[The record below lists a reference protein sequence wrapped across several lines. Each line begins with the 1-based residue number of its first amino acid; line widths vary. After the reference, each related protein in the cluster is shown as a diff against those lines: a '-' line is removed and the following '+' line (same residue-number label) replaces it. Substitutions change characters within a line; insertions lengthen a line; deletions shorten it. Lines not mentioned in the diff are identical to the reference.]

1 MTEASEAIL
10 KAIRDSLRTPVLP
23 EAGHERP
30 VRPSPPTG
38 TPQARIDPIRL
49 RDAFVAEVQALSGQ
63 AYTPAGQT
71 QAIEILLN
79 IVRAS
84 GAETA
89 LAWDEEYLPIPGVR
103 GALTAAGVRIL
114 NATLPDEEQ
123 ARGARLDELEG
134 ATVGVTGALAGL
146 ADTGSLA
153 LLSGPGRGRLAS
165 LLPPVHIA
173 FLPLPRLYPTMA
185 AFFTDHPG
193 VALQGSNLVF
203 ISGPSRT
210 ADIEQVLTLG
220 VHGPRELHVVL
231 LADDR

>member
-1 MTEASEAIL
+1 VTDSQEAIL
-10 KAIRDSLRTPVLP
+10 KAIRDSLTKAVLP
-23 EAGHERP
+23 EARHEPPIRP
-30 VRPSPPTG
+30 LPPEDALETSPNP
-38 TPQARIDPIRL
+38 DRL
-49 RDAFVAEVQALSGQ
+49 RDAFITELQALAGQ
-63 AYTPAGQT
+63 AYTPTGQA
-71 QAIEILLN
+71 QAMEILLN

-84 GAETA
+84 GAGTA
-89 LAWDEEYLPIPGVR
+89 LAWDEEYLPMPGVR
-103 GALTAAGVRIL
+103 AALTAAGVRIL
-114 NATLPDEEQ
+114 DATLPDEEE
-123 ARGARLDELEG
+123 ARRARLGELEG
-134 ATVGVTGALAGL
+134 ATVGVTGAMAGL

-173 FLPLPRLYPTMA
+173 LLPVARLYPTMA
-185 AFFTDHPG
+185 AFFADHPG

-231 LADDR
+231 LADSR

>member
-1 MTEASEAIL
+1 MIEAAEAIL
-10 KAIRDSLRTPVLP
+10 KAIRDSLRTAVLP

-30 VRPSPPTG
+30 VRPLPPAD
-38 TPQARIDPIRL
+38 TPQARMDPIRM
-49 RDAFVAEVQALSGQ
+49 RDSFVAEVRALSGQ
-63 AYTPAGQT
+63 AYTPAGQA
-71 QAIEILLN
+71 QALEILLN

-84 GAETA
+84 GAGTA
-89 LAWDEEYLPIPGVR
+89 LAWDEEYLPIPGVHE
-103 GALTAAGVRIL
+103 ALTAAGVHL
-114 NATLPDEEQ
+114 LDATLPHEEQ
-123 ARGARLDELEG
+123 ARAARLDELEG

-165 LLPPVHIA
+165 LSPPVHIA
-173 FLPLPRLYPTMA
+173 LLPVASLYPTMA
-185 AFFTDHPG
+185 AFFADHPG

-203 ISGPSRT
+203 VSGPSRT

-231 LADDR
+231 IP

>member
-1 MTEASEAIL
+1 MTEAAEAIL
-10 KAIRDSLRTPVLP
+10 KAIRNSLRTSVLP

-30 VRPSPPTG
+30 LRPSPPTG
-38 TPQARIDPIRL
+38 TPPARIDPIRL
-49 RDAFVAEVQALSGQ
+49 CDAFVAEVQALSGQ
-63 AYTPAGQT
+63 AYTPAGQA
-71 QAIEILLN
+71 QAVEMLLN

-89 LAWDEEYLPIPGVR
+89 LAWGEEYLPLPGVR
-103 GALTAAGVRIL
+103 AALTAAGVHL
-114 NATLPDEEQ
+114 LDATLPDEEQ
-123 ARGARLDELEG
+123 ARAARLEELER
-134 ATVGVTGALAGL
+134 AAVGVTGALAGL

-173 FLPLPRLYPTMA
+173 LLPVARLYPTMA
-185 AFFTDHPG
+185 AFFAGHPG
-193 VALQGSNLVF
+193 AALQGSNLVF

-231 LADDR
+231 LADGR

>member
-10 KAIRDSLRTPVLP
+10 KAIRDSLPKAVLL
-23 EAGHERP
+23 EAGQERP
-30 VRPSPPTG
+30 VRPSPPAG

-49 RDAFVAEVQALSGQ
+49 RDAFVAEVHALSGR
-63 AYTPAGQT
+63 AYTPAGQA
-71 QAIEILLN
+71 QAMEILLN

-89 LAWDEEYLPIPGVR
+89 LAWDEEYLPIPGVWE
-103 GALTAAGVRIL
+103 ALKAAGVQIL
-114 NATLPDEEQ
+114 DATLPDEET
-123 ARGARLDELEG
+123 ARAARLEELEG

-165 LLPPVHIA
+165 LLPPVHVA
-173 FLPLPRLYPTMA
+173 LLTVARLYPTMA
-185 AFFTDHPG
+185 AFFAAHPD
-193 VALQGSNLVF
+193 AARQASNLVF
-203 ISGPSRT
+203 VSGPSRT
-210 ADIEQVLTLG
+210 ADIEQTLTLG

>member
-10 KAIRDSLRTPVLP
+10 KAIRDSLPKAAVP

-30 VRPSPPTG
+30 ARPSPPAG
-38 TPQARIDPIRL
+38 TPQAGIDLIHL

-63 AYTPAGQT
+63 IHTPAN
-71 QAIEILLN
+71 QAEAMDILLG
-79 IVRAS
+79 IVRAC
-84 GAETA
+84 GAKTA
-89 LAWDEEYLPIPGVR
+89 LAWDEEYLPIAGVR
-103 GALTAAGVRIL
+103 AALTAAGVQIL
-114 NATLPDEEQ
+114 DATLPDEEE
-123 ARGARLDELEG
+123 ARAARLGELEG

-165 LLPPVHIA
+165 LLPPVHVA
-173 FLPLPRLYPTMA
+173 LLSLARLYPTMA
-185 AFFTDHPG
+185 AFFADHPG

-203 ISGPSRT
+203 VSGPSRT
-210 ADIEQVLTLG
+210 ADIEQTLTLG

-231 LADDR
+231 LADSK